1 MMNALGELQRIVL
14 LGGTSEIGLAVV
26 ERLASQP
33 CEVVLVGR
41 DEQALAASAAR
52 LSVHGHTLHTVV
64 CDAAAIDSR
73 PAALASAMAADT
85 DVIVVA
91 VGVLPHEQMHDV
103 AADVATLQANGL
115 GATSWLL
122 HAYDNLHRQGHG
134 TLVVLSSFAVARPRP
149 SNFIYGA
156 GKAMLDF
163 VARGLVDSGAPGI
176 NILLVRPGFVRTRM
190 TAGRKAP
197 AWSVRPAAVADAVAD
212 RVTGPS
218 QVVWVPGLLRWVAR
232 VVHVLPLGLLRR
244 VDR

>member
-1 MMNALGELQRIVL
+1 MMNALGEPQRIVL

-41 DEQALAASAAR
+41 DEQALTASAAR
-52 LSVHGHTLHTVV
+52 LSAHGHTLHTVV

-103 AADVATLQANGL
+103 AADVATLRANGL

-122 HAYDNLHRQGHG
+122 HAYDHLHRQGHG

-232 VVHVLPLGLLRR
+232 VVQVLPLGLLRR

>member
-1 MMNALGELQRIVL
+1 MMNALGEPQRIVL

-41 DEQALAASAAR
+41 DEQALTASAAR
-52 LSVHGHTLHTVV
+52 LSAHGHTLHTVV

-122 HAYDNLHRQGHG
+122 HAYDHLHRQGHG